1 MIGMIIML
9 IAIIVIGIFALT
21 VSYQDENPKK
31 A

>member
-9 IAIIVIGIFALT
+9 IAIIVIGIFALI
-21 VSYQDENPKK
+21 VSYKDEHPKK